1 MCDEVSRGRRR
12 RPWRRGS
19 RRPWRCRGGTP
30 GAWGSRPGACRRP
43 ARPCTV
49 HVHLRLSL
57 HVPRLF
63 RSLHYAECTLE
74 IGSGDQAPTK
84 RNDSSMQPCRLRDHG
99 RCPQLSMRTVDYTYS
114 KLYSCRNPRL
124 SVSRAVQ
131 IVEHHLIGCGA
142 TCFCT
147 VRRQG

>member
-1 MCDEVSRGRRR
+1 MCQTCVLLSMSYDVSRM
-12 RPWRRGS
+12 PLCAYYAKHIVAIPYS
-19 RRPWRCRGGTP
+19 TP
-30 GAWGSRPGACRRP
+30 K
-43 ARPCTV
+43 PCPTLYRTSL
-49 HVHLRLSL
+49 HLRLSL

-74 IGSGDQAPTK
+74 IGLGDQAPTK